1 MWDNVAC
8 GICKF
13 KHSGKTNSLYR
24 PDVFYTKNRC
34 FKESYSAMSK
44 NLKKYLQKSL
54 FLYVKSHALR
64 LLSLIRNNSSTNNL
78 TDSAEIFWHFGC
90 FHIYSQK
97 FLKMWVG
104 KIFGKCSNT
113 VSLPSLTTSIPFT
126 TWFLPR
132 KCWKWKISLKLGNYL
147 IRIIVMSD
155 VWAKSRNISRYQT
168 TNPLEIWFL
177 FLVSLIAP
185 KWVLFS

>member
-1 MWDNVAC
+1 
-8 GICKF
+8 
-13 KHSGKTNSLYR
+13 
-24 PDVFYTKNRC
+24 
-34 FKESYSAMSK
+34 MSK

-97 FLKMWVG
+97 FLKTWVC

-113 VSLPSLTTSIPFT
+113 VSLPSVTTSIPFT